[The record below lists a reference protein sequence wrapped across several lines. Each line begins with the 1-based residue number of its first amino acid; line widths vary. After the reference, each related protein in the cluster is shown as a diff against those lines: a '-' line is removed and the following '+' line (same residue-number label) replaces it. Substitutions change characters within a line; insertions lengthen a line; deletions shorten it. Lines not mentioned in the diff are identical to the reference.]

1 MMLTKADE
9 RKYSYDRL
17 QSMPDKDADKEIV
30 PDWEWPEEL
39 WYLLPWPIQVYEHSR
54 YREEVAWGLMTPAKL
69 AQIDERRLNK
79 MMWENDA
86 LAEAVL
92 SMPDDDFWVPR

>member
-1 MMLTKADE
+1 MLTKADE
-9 RKYSYDRL
+9 RTYSYDRL
-17 QSMPDKDADKEIV
+17 QSMPDNKKDKEPV
-30 PDWEWPEEL
+30 PDWGWPEEQ
-39 WYLLPWPIQVYEHSR
+39 WYQLPYGIQVYEHSR

-69 AQIDERRLNK
+69 AQIDEYRLNK

-92 SMPDDDFWVPR
+92 SMPRNDFWEPR